1 MEKIWNERNEWQ
13 TMLNVEIAACEANA
27 ELGRIPK
34 EAVEVIKAKADFD
47 VDRIQEI
54 DREILKMDKLK
65 QEAQAAVLERSDNIQ
80 EDCVHSI

>member
-1 MEKIWNERNEWQ
+1 MCAFCKKGRARKRFASFVNKICSNPCQFLINLSNEH
-13 TMLNVEIAACEANA
+13 
-27 ELGRIPK
+27 
-34 EAVEVIKAKADFD
+34 F
-47 VDRIQEI
+47 QEI